1 MKKYHYCANE
11 GCNNET
17 VNPRLGTTGKAKG
30 YYIHYRYCSVC
41 NNLRTNYGI
50 TRPERDRMIFE
61 QNHKCLICQ
70 NSLEEGRM
78 TTKGDSNTRV
88 AVVDHCHKTKKVRGI
103 LCSKCNRGLGLFEDN
118 TENLK
123 RAIQYLMEDK

>member
-1 MKKYHYCANE
+1 MKRYHYCANE

-17 VNPRLGTTGKAKG
+17 VNPRLSNKG

-50 TRPERDRMIFE
+50 TKPEKDAIVLK
-61 QNHKCLICQ
+61 QNNKCPICDNQ
-70 NSLEEGRM
+70 LEESKL
-78 TTKGDSNTRV
+78 TTKANSNKREG
-88 AVVDHCHKTKKVRGI
+88 VVDHCHSTGKVRGV

-118 TENLK
+118 LDNLQ
-123 RAIQYLMEDK
+123 RAIEYIRKNK